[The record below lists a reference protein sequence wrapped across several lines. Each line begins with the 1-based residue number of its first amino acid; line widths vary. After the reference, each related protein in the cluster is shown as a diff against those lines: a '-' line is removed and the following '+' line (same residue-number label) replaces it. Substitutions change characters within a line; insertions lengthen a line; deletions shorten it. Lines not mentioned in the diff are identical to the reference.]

1 MVKVSSKNITLSD
14 FRTERNDLLTEVGH
28 KITSNSLNPYNFE
41 MHDNYKIDLV
51 EIEKRLD
58 GITQKFRKC
67 EMNYYLYFDDIHH
80 NVLTVDQSDLPISRQ
95 RLFSDGPAL
104 TKQFFDVND
113 KHLYE
118 ELINGQ
124 FQEFILFV
132 ASVIENLVYL
142 AETLVRKVVVHLR
155 GKHPPSII
163 MQNYVATLEILLKL
177 QYRSIDPISTCLG
190 NYKIFFDKYLP
201 TINAYR
207 NSYIHGYRAKLM
219 AVGSEYMLDSPLAPI
234 QVNTPDATV
243 DIFAEHVVNNIRS
256 LISDFLRA
264 ITQTINLATHV
275 PA

>member
-1 MVKVSSKNITLSD
+1 MVKATSKTISLSD
-14 FRTERNDLLTEVGH
+14 FLTEKNNLLTEVSH
-28 KITSNSLNPYNFE
+28 KITSNSLHPYNYE
-41 MHDNYKIDLV
+41 MHDNYKIDLT
-51 EIEKRLD
+51 EIQKRLD

-95 RLFSDGPAL
+95 RLFSDGPAQ
-104 TKQFFDVND
+104 TRRFFDVND
-113 KHLYE
+113 KHLYI
-118 ELINGQ
+118 ELINAQ

-132 ASVIENLVYL
+132 SSVIENLVYL

-177 QYRSIDPISTCLG
+177 QYRTTDLMSTCLG
-190 NYKIFFDKYLP
+190 NHKPFFDKYLP

-207 NSYIHGYRAKLM
+207 NSYIHGYRAKLI
-219 AVGSEYMLDSPLAPI
+219 AVGSEYMLDSPLAPLQI
-234 QVNTPDATV
+234 NTPDARI
-243 DIFAEHVVNNIRS
+243 DIFSLEVINNVKR
-256 LISDFLRA
+256 LIPDFFNA
-264 ITQTINLATHV
+264 IAQTISAATHV